1 MHHSGM
7 RLDDAFR
14 LLTPEQAIH
23 AFWTIVALALIFWPY
38 IK

>member
-1 MHHSGM
+1 M

-23 AFWTIVALALIFWPY
+23 AFWAIVAFAMIFWPY
-38 IK
+38 VK